1 MNRLVLTTLFASAAA
16 LAQGPGGP
24 PPGRFGEMHVMGMH
38 GMNPGQV
45 VAGSPFSGQEVTTQT
60 ETLANGTH
68 ITHTMTSQFYRDA
81 SGRTRVERSFSKVGP
96 WSTSGQ
102 PTTMVEISDPVAG
115 ARYFL
120 NPSKQTGTKEVVSPR
135 PAGAH
140 TRMTHPASP
149 QVTTASL
156 GSQTIQGL
164 TVTGTMTTRVI
175 PAGEMGND
183 QAITITDEKWYSPDL
198 QMTVLTKHIDPRNGE
213 TDFAMQNISRTAPDA
228 SLFAPP
234 SSYAMTTRTPGEGR
248 GGPGMP
254 PPPEE

>member
-1 MNRLVLTTLFASAAA
+1 MNRLVLATILTSAVA
-16 LAQGPGGP
+16 LAQ
-24 PPGRFGEMHVMGMH
+24 GRFGEMHVMGMH

-68 ITHTMTSQFYRDA
+68 ITHTMTSQYYRDA
-81 SGRTRVERSFSKVGP
+81 SGRTRVERTISNVGP
-96 WSTSGQ
+96 WSTSGKA
-102 PTTMVEISDPVAG
+102 TTMVEISDPIAG

-120 NPSKQTGTKEVVSPR
+120 NPAEQKGTKELVSGTRTGDR
-135 PAGAH
+135 PKMAREGNFAQ
-140 TRMTHPASP
+140 A
-149 QVTTASL
+149 TTTNL

-164 TVTGTMTTRVI
+164 TVTGTLSTRVI
-175 PAGEMGND
+175 PAGKMGND

-198 QMTVLTKHIDPRNGE
+198 QMVILTKHVDPRNGE

-234 SSYAMTTRTPGEGR
+234 SSYAITTRTPGQGH

-254 PPPEE
+254 PPPPSE